1 VKQPTI
7 HDVEGP
13 DSLNSSSILFY
24 NAVVKNNFFGADLLT
39 SPSHAWVDV
48 RDVAAAHIRALETP
62 SAAGERII
70 VSAGSWVWQD
80 MSESTDIMAYLCLA
94 LLTRY

>member
-7 HDVEGP
+7 HDVKEP

-24 NAVVKNNFFGADLLT
+24 NAVVNNNFFGTDPLT
-39 SPSHAWVDV
+39 NPSHAWVDV
-48 RDVAAAHIRALETP
+48 RDVAAAHVKVLETP
-62 SAAGERII
+62 SAGGERII

-80 MSESTDIMAYLCLA
+80 MSESSDKKAYLCLA
-94 LLTRY
+94 LLTSY